1 MLTAKFAKTA
11 KGGGTMLTAKFA
23 KGGGTMLT
31 AKFAENA
38 KLVAARPMNS

>member
-1 MLTAKFAKTA
+1 
-11 KGGGTMLTAKFA
+11 MLTAKFA